1 MRKARL
7 IDSGGR
13 RNSFQVESKFW
24 QILDLG
30 GTEGGTW
37 GKIVR
42 IFAENPANSPKQC
55 RAIVNCIPNFTA
67 DYMAGEIQLSL
78 LQLSHTREC
87 TI

>member
-7 IDSGGR
+7 IDSGDR

-37 GKIVR
+37 GKSVR
-42 IFAENPANSPKQC
+42 KFAENPANPPKQC

>member
-7 IDSGGR
+7 IDSGDR

-37 GKIVR
+37 GKSVR
-42 IFAENPANSPKQC
+42 IFVENPPKQC
-55 RAIVNCIPNFTA
+55 RAIVNCISNFTA